1 MSGTRDVVVVGG
13 GPAGTAAAVFLR
25 QQGFDVLLLDAARF
39 PRDKIC
45 GEGVSPEAWR
55 LLGAMGARDD
65 VARLGPRALR
75 GMRVVAPD
83 GTAFEGSY
91 RRGDEVLAGF
101 ALRRTRLDAA
111 LLAATRRAGV
121 EVREGTRVVGLEE
134 TGGRVAGVRL
144 ESGETVAARWVLG
157 CDGRWGV
164 SARAMGGLRPAW
176 RFRRFAL
183 RVHLRGVA
191 GLSDVGEMHVGRGG
205 YCGIAP
211 LPDDEANVAFVLDA
225 SAFRRAAGRLEAF
238 ARETLEHRFPAVAA
252 RTREARASD
261 LPRAIGPLAV
271 SVRRRARP
279 GLLLLGDAAGFHDP
293 FTGEGVTL
301 ALRSGELAAGPVGDA
316 LRGRGSPRG
325 AAATYESEYR
335 RATRDKFRLNRL
347 LQAVV
352 ALPPLANAV
361 ARRLRDRPRTSD
373 ELVGIAGDFVPA
385 RRALG
390 PQFVLELL
398 RPPR

>member
-1 MSGTRDVVVVGG
+1 LKGARDVIVVGG
-13 GPAGTAAAVFLR
+13 GPAGAAASVFLR

-39 PRDKIC
+39 PRDKVC

-65 VARLGPRALR
+65 VADLGPHPLR

-83 GTAFEGSY
+83 GTAFQGSY

-111 LLAATRRAGV
+111 LLGAARRAGV
-121 EVREGTRVVGLEE
+121 EVREGARVIGLLE
-134 TGGRVAGVRL
+134 TGGGIAGVRL
-144 ESGETVAARWVLG
+144 ESGQPIPARWVLG

-164 SARAMGGLRPAW
+164 TARAVGGLRPAR

-183 RVHLRGVA
+183 RIHLNGVA
-191 GLSDVGEMHVGRGG
+191 GLSNVGEMHVGHGG
-205 YCGIAP
+205 YCGLAP
-211 LPDDEANVAFVLDA
+211 LPDGQANVAFVLDA
-225 SAFRRAAGRLEAF
+225 SAFRSAAGRLEAF
-238 ARETLEHRFPAVAA
+238 AQETLEQRFPAIAA
-252 RTREARASD
+252 RAREARPGGS
-261 LPRAIGPLAV
+261 PRAIGPLAV

-316 LRGRGSPRG
+316 LRGRCSTEA
-325 AAATYESEYR
+325 AAATYDAEYQA
-335 RATRDKFRLNRL
+335 ATRDKFRLNRL
-347 LQAVV
+347 LQALV
-352 ALPPLANAV
+352 ALPPLAIAV
-361 ARRLRDRPRTSD
+361 ARRLRERPRTSD

-390 PQFVLELL
+390 PRFVLELL
-398 RPPR
+398 RPPH